1 MGHDQTARNERNEA
15 YLRYAARRREARE
28 LATISLADITAAAVH
43 LDDITPDAIV
53 QTKEWR
59 HAYPDLRQGSW
70 DWEKIVRLFRR
81 RARHVELAIWVDAV
95 LSGLLVGRISDNRV
109 VATIHFLERRPADNP
124 LAGSVA
130 RIATQYLEVLAIL
143 LNCRQTALDSPLPA
157 LLEFYKNLGYNNATS
172 KGRKVIRL
180 SKTLR

>member
-1 MGHDQTARNERNEA
+1 MERDQNSRDERHEA
-15 YLRYAARRREARE
+15 CLRYAARRQEARE
-28 LATISLADITAAAVH
+28 LTALSLSNITATVVH
-43 LDDITPDAIV
+43 LDDITPDAII

-59 HAYPDLRQGSW
+59 HAYPDLRQGNW
-70 DWEKIVRLFRR
+70 DWEKIIKLFRR

-95 LSGLLVGRISDNRV
+95 LSGLLVGRISDNCV

-130 RIATQYLEVLAIL
+130 RIATQYLEVLAIM

-157 LLEFYKNLGYNNATS
+157 LLEFYKSLGYNNATT